1 MRIARHGLHFVL
13 KHEGR
18 RIRLC
23 KIQDALY
30 RQTSRGRRKRT
41 DAELA
46 AHLQVLGAE
55 AIKKAEAA
63 VMAHQVLTDWVAAMV
78 RSRSPRTVVS
88 YQSTVTY
95 YIRSVPDHPLDKFQ
109 AQHQTRFLEGLPDA
123 LSPHSVNLHLRQLQI
138 AWRWAEDQGL
148 IARAPRVQKLRLTTP
163 EVKALTERD
172 LDEIEQEL
180 RWKLV
185 EGPRKDR
192 LHFYLCHYRAHMM
205 LRYTGLRAGE
215 MITLKLNAIDVERQ
229 LIRILPDG
237 EWQPKS
243 RRLDVIPMADKL
255 RSFLRQDLSSRE
267 PGEVYYLD
275 SGDGEPMYHTR
286 DNFTQAFTRI
296 LKRIGITGK
305 KPIHGYRSSL
315 ATRLIQSGVDLV
327 TVQKILRHSQLET
340 TRRYIDSDHLDLR
353 QAIDSL

>member
-1 MRIARHGLHFVL
+1 MKIARHGDHYIL

-23 KIQDALY
+23 KVQDAMH
-30 RQTSRGRRKRT
+30 RQTFRGLRKRT
-41 DAELA
+41 ESELA
-46 AHLQVLGAE
+46 AYLQVLAME
-55 AIKKAEAA
+55 ATRKAQAI

-95 YIRSVPDHPLDKFQ
+95 YMRSVSDHPLDKFQ
-109 AQHQTRFLEGLPDA
+109 AQHQTLFMEGLPEG
-123 LSPHSVNLHLRQLQI
+123 LSPYSVNLHLRQLQI
-138 AWRWAEDQGL
+138 AWRWAEGQGL
-148 IARAPRVQKLRLTTP
+148 IARAPKVTKLRLTPP
-163 EVKALTERD
+163 EIKAFTDKD

-192 LHFYLCHYRAHMM
+192 LRYYLSHYRAHVM

-215 MITLKLNAIDVERQ
+215 MVTLKLSGIDVERQ

-255 RSFLRQDLSSRE
+255 RHFLRQDLSGRE

-275 SGDGEPMYHTR
+275 SGEGDPMYRTR

-296 LKRIGITGK
+296 LQRIGISGK

-327 TVQKILRHSQLET
+327 TVQRILRHSQLET

-353 QAIDSL
+353 HAIDSL